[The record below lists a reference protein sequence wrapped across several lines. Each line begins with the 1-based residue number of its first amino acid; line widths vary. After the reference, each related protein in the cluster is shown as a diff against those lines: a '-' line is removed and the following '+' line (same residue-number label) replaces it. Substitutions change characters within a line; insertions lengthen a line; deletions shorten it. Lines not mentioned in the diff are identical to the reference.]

1 MLKILSQRQ
10 HHKQRG
16 HSISKKKRGKR
27 GGEKNFG
34 PLKHQTE
41 QVYNQNIYHFVV
53 VLQV

>member
-16 HSISKKKRGKR
+16 HSISKKR
-27 GGEKNFG
+27 GEKNFG

>member
-16 HSISKKKRGKR
+16 HSISKKRGKK